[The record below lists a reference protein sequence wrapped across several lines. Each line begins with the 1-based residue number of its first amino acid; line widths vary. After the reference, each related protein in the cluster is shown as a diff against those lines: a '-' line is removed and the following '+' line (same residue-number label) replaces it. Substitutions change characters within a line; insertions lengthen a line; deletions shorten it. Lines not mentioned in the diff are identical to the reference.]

1 MGSNLSPIGQSA
13 ILLIRTYQ
21 KVLSP
26 LLGQRCRFYPS
37 CSQYTLEAIQEWGL
51 AKGTWLG
58 MKRLSR
64 CHPLNEGGF
73 DPVPRRNGNTASE
86 TTSEQ
91 ESAQENPTADP
102 NLQAQ
107 PEDLSHPK
115 KTEAA
120 LTTEATATPPKSSQP

>member
-13 ILLIRTYQ
+13 IILIRTYQ

-73 DPVPRRNGNTASE
+73 DPVPRRDGTVSDL
-86 TTSEQ
+86 
-91 ESAQENPTADP
+91 ESAQENPTADS

-120 LTTEATATPPKSSQP
+120 TTTEATATPPNLSQP

>member
-73 DPVPRRNGNTASE
+73 DPVPRRDGTVSDL
-86 TTSEQ
+86 
-91 ESAQENPTADP
+91 ESAQENPTADS

-120 LTTEATATPPKSSQP
+120 TTTEATATSPNSSQP

>member
-64 CHPLNEGGF
+64 CHPLNKGGF
-73 DPVPRRNGNTASE
+73 DPVPRRNGTVSDL
-86 TTSEQ
+86 
-91 ESAQENPTADP
+91 ESAQENPTADS

-107 PEDLSHPK
+107 PEDLSHLK
-115 KTEAA
+115 KTEAD
-120 LTTEATATPPKSSQP
+120 ATPPKSSQS

>member
-73 DPVPRRNGNTASE
+73 DPVPRRDGTISDL
-86 TTSEQ
+86 
-91 ESAQENPTADP
+91 ESAQENPTADS

-120 LTTEATATPPKSSQP
+120 TTTEATATPPNSSQL

>member
-73 DPVPRRNGNTASE
+73 DPVPRRDGTVSDL
-86 TTSEQ
+86 
-91 ESAQENPTADP
+91 ESAQENPTADS

-107 PEDLSHPK
+107 PEDLSHPQ

-120 LTTEATATPPKSSQP
+120 TTTEATATPPNSSQP

>member
-73 DPVPRRNGNTASE
+73 YPVPRRKGTVSDL
-86 TTSEQ
+86 
-91 ESAQENPTADP
+91 ESAQENPTADS

-107 PEDLSHPK
+107 PEDLSHLK
-115 KTEAA
+115 KTEAD
-120 LTTEATATPPKSSQP
+120 ATPPKSSQS

>member
-26 LLGQRCRFYPS
+26 LLGQCCRFYPS

-73 DPVPRRNGNTASE
+73 DPVPRRDGTVSDL
-86 TTSEQ
+86 
-91 ESAQENPTADP
+91 ESAQENPTADS

-107 PEDLSHPK
+107 PEDLSHLK

-120 LTTEATATPPKSSQP
+120 TTTEATATPPNSSQP

>member
-13 ILLIRTYQ
+13 IILIRTYQ

-73 DPVPRRNGNTASE
+73 DPVPRRDGTVSDL
-86 TTSEQ
+86 
-91 ESAQENPTADP
+91 ESAQENPTADS

-120 LTTEATATPPKSSQP
+120 TTTEATATPPNSSQP

>member
-64 CHPLNEGGF
+64 CHPLNEPQSKRVLRKILPQIQIF
-73 DPVPRRNGNTASE
+73 RLSLRICHT
-86 TTSEQ
+86 Q
-91 ESAQENPTADP
+91 RK
-102 NLQAQ
+102 LRQ
-107 PEDLSHPK
+107 P
-115 KTEAA
+115 
-120 LTTEATATPPKSSQP
+120 

>member
-73 DPVPRRNGNTASE
+73 DPVPRRNGTVSDL
-86 TTSEQ
+86 

-107 PEDLSHPK
+107 PEDLSHLK
-115 KTEAA
+115 KTEAD
-120 LTTEATATPPKSSQP
+120 ATPPKSSQS

>member
-73 DPVPRRNGNTASE
+73 DPVPRRDGTVSDL
-86 TTSEQ
+86 
-91 ESAQENPTADP
+91 ESAQENPTADS

-120 LTTEATATPPKSSQP
+120 TTTEATATPPNSSQP

>member
-73 DPVPRRNGNTASE
+73 DPVPRRNGTVSDL
-86 TTSEQ
+86 
-91 ESAQENPTADP
+91 ESAQENPTADS

-107 PEDLSHPK
+107 PEDLSHLK
-115 KTEAA
+115 KTE
-120 LTTEATATPPKSSQP
+120 TDATPPKSSQS

>member
-73 DPVPRRNGNTASE
+73 DPVPRRDCTVSDL
-86 TTSEQ
+86 
-91 ESAQENPTADP
+91 ESAQENPTADS

-120 LTTEATATPPKSSQP
+120 TTTEATATPPNSSQP